1 MVTIEEVKSGRQL
14 RKFITYPEKLYKDC
28 PQYVPALVGDEFDT
42 LSDRNSAM
50 EYCEYKLFLAY
61 NENNEIVGRTAAII
75 NHRANEK
82 WNEKNVRFGW
92 IDFVNDVEVL
102 KALIDAVED
111 WGRQKGMTKIK
122 GPLGFT
128 DFDREGLLV
137 EGYEHLSPFT
147 CIYNYPY
154 YDELLNRIGFSKD
167 TDWTQ
172 KVVEVPS
179 ELPSMFQYAH
189 LVEERFGI
197 HAVRGM
203 SMREMSRRYGMQA
216 FHVINDAFAE
226 LYEYAPFS
234 DEQIRRYLKTY
245 IPILDP
251 DFVCVLIDSEENVVG
266 FGFCVPTLSEAVRKS
281 HGRLFPFGF
290 IRILRA
296 LKKNDTLEA
305 LVVGIKPEYQGKG
318 ASVLLLQY
326 LHENCVKRGITKLI
340 ANPQLEDNVKV
351 QTLFSGYETHE
362 FMRRRSY
369 TRDLSKQKIE

>member
-1 MVTIEEVKSGRQL
+1 MVSIVEVKSGWQL

-28 PQYVPALVGDEFDT
+28 PQYVPALIGDEFDT

-61 NENNEIVGRTAAII
+61 NEKNEIVGRTAAII

-92 IDFVNDVEVL
+92 IDFINDVGVL
-102 KALIDAVED
+102 KALIGAVEK
-111 WGRQKGMTKIK
+111 WGREKGMTKIK

-154 YDELLNRIGFSKD
+154 YDELLRQIGFSKD

-172 KVVEVPS
+172 KLVEVSP

-203 SMREMSRRYGMQA
+203 SMKEMCRRYGLQA
-216 FHVINDAFAE
+216 FHVINESFAE

-245 IPILDP
+245 VPILDS
-251 DFVCVLIDSEENVVG
+251 DFVCVLVDANDDVIG
-266 FGFCVPTLSEAVRKS
+266 FSFCVPTLSEAVKKS
-281 HGRLFPFGF
+281 GGRLFPFGF
-290 IRILRA
+290 LRILRA
-296 LKKNDTLEA
+296 LRKNDTLEA

-326 LHENCVKRGITKLI
+326 LHENCIKRGITRLI

-351 QTLFSGYETHE
+351 QTLFSGYETHQY
-362 FMRRRSY
+362 MRRRSY
-369 TRDLSKQKIE
+369 TKDL